1 MICGVD
7 EAGKGSVLGPMVVAA
22 VGIPSEDVFSD
33 LGVQDSKLLSPKMRE
48 HLYSIIRK
56 RCRVATVTI
65 DAQEIDAIRKE
76 MTMNACV
83 ARAHAQVIDRLS
95 PSVAMLMPAMSTR
108 SAMPTW

>member
-22 VGIPSEDVFSD
+22 VGVSSEDVFAD
-33 LGVQDSKLLSPKMRE
+33 LGVKDSKLLSPKVRE
-48 HLYSIIRK
+48 RLYTIIRK
-56 RCRVATVTI
+56 RFRVATVRI
-65 DAQEIDAIRKE
+65 DAQEIDEIRTE

-95 PSVAMLMPAMSTR
+95 PSVPMSMPAM
-108 SAMPTW
+108 